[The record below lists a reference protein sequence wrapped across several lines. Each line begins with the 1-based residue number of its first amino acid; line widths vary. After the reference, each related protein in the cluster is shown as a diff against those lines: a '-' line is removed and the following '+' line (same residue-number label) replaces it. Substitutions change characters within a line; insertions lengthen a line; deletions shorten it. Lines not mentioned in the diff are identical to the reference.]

1 MKRLWELLLKFQL
14 TLKHN
19 ISYFKGVFINEHPFL
34 FSMKYLLICVSLL
47 FSTVSFSQR
56 ERTDYPLILNNDT
69 LDHAW
74 AGGFNAPQFS
84 KIDLNFDGVKDLYV
98 FERGWDATIKTF
110 VWNDGAYEF
119 APEYAD
125 QLPFTRNW
133 AILKD
138 YNCDG
143 KNDMF
148 TWSEFGGGL
157 SIYKNTSHN
166 EILSFERVETLL
178 FTESVNGPIN
188 VFMNGVDI
196 PAIVD
201 LDGDG
206 DLDILAFS
214 IGGVNVEMQENLSM
228 DLYGVCDSLEFQV
241 GDACWG
247 KFAENGL
254 TNELNLNESCEDLS
268 PSQGAR
274 HGGSTLM
281 ALDDDGDGDMD
292 LAIGDVSYSNLVFAR
307 NGGDNNL
314 SLIDSSRSDYP
325 MESKALDITV
335 FPAAY
340 NIDVDND
347 GFKDILVSP
356 NLSGFSIDKR
366 NVWYYQNISN
376 SNDPNFE
383 FVQNDF
389 LVGEML
395 DVGYQSQ
402 PIVIDVDVD
411 GLKDVLVFNES
422 EFVNEEMISN
432 ITFLKNIGSTSDP
445 VFDIV
450 DTNYMDF
457 RSFALVGAHAS
468 FGDLDNDG
476 DLDMIVSD
484 QPGGV
489 YYFENTAG
497 SDSPL
502 NLELVNA
509 DYFELDLQGYGTPF
523 LCDIN
528 SDSLLDIVSGDKRG
542 ELSYYENLGNVSSA
556 HFVDSLKISLF
567 GGVDV
572 SEFCCGGYSS
582 PFIKKNNDSL
592 LLYVGGEESIMYTYL
607 IDTDD
612 LNGDFE
618 LLDSVNYGS
627 VRLKPCIDDLDN
639 DGQWDLLMGEIYGG
653 IQMYE
658 ISGMNISVNQLEY
671 QSFRVY
677 PNPTQTILNLE
688 KTFEKVHVFNILGKE
703 VLLLSEV
710 NRIEVSGLSS
720 GVYTVKATKNEV
732 NFLSRFIKF

>member
-1 MKRLWELLLKFQL
+1 M
-14 TLKHN
+14 N
-19 ISYFKGVFINEHPFL
+19 YFLICL
-34 FSMKYLLICVSLL
+34 SLLISTSLI
-47 FSTVSFSQR
+47 SQT
-56 ERTDYPLILNNDT
+56 ERIHYPLIFNNDT
-69 LDHAW
+69 LDLAW
-74 AGGFNAPQFS
+74 SGGFNAPQFS

-98 FERGWDATIKTF
+98 FERGWDATVKTF
-110 VWNDGAYEF
+110 IWNNGVYEF

-148 TWSEFGGGL
+148 SWSEFGGGI
-157 SIYKNTSHN
+157 SIYKNTSEN
-166 EILSFERVETLL
+166 NQLSFERVETLL

-188 VFMNGVDI
+188 VFVNGVDI

-201 LDGDG
+201 VDGDG

-228 DLYGVCDSLEFQV
+228 DLYGVCDSLEFQI

-247 KFAENGL
+247 QFAENGL
-254 TNELNLNESCEDLS
+254 TNELNLNQSCDDLS

-274 HGGSTLM
+274 HGGSTIM

-307 NGGDNNL
+307 NGGDNNT

-325 MESKALDITV
+325 MESRALEMTV

-366 NVWYYQNISN
+366 NVWYYQNTST

-402 PIVIDVDVD
+402 PVVIDVDAD
-411 GLKDVLVFNES
+411 GLKDILVFNES
-422 EFVNEEMISN
+422 EFVNEEMLSN
-432 ITFLKNIGSTSDP
+432 ITFLKNIGNANEP
-445 VFDIV
+445 VFEIV
-450 DTNYMDF
+450 DTNYLDF
-457 RSFALVGAHAS
+457 RSFGLVGAHAT

-476 DLDMIVSD
+476 DYDMLVSD
-484 QPGGV
+484 QPGDV
-489 YYFENTAG
+489 FYFENTAG
-497 SDSPL
+497 ANSPL
-502 NLELVNA
+502 NLELLSA

-523 LCDIN
+523 LFDVN
-528 SDSLLDIVSGDKRG
+528 GDSLLDIISGDKRG
-542 ELSYYENLGNVSSA
+542 ELSYYENLGDESSA
-556 HFVDSLKISLF
+556 HFVDSLKLSVF

-582 PFIKKNNDSL
+582 PFIKQKNDSL
-592 LLYVGGEESIMYTYL
+592 LLYVGGEESILYTYL
-607 IDTDD
+607 IDPVD
-612 LNGDFE
+612 LTGDFE
-618 LLDSVNYGS
+618 LLDSVNYGA

-658 ISGMNISVNQLEY
+658 ITGMNISVNETKHH
-671 QSFRVY
+671 SFKVY
-677 PNPTQTILNLE
+677 PNPVQTILNLE
-688 KTFEKVHVFNILGKE
+688 GSFNNVQVFNALGEE
-703 VLLLSEV
+703 VLHLSET
-710 NRIEVSGLSS
+710 NRIDVGQLSS
-720 GVYTVKATKNEV
+720 GVYTVKATKDDDNY
-732 NFLSRFIKF
+732 LSRFIKL